1 MSEAHADIRSDADLR
16 TLLIV
21 IYGLFVL
28 AIFNGLSAI
37 VGVILA
43 YLKRDAA
50 RGTPWESHFRNII
63 QVFWVAL
70 GVAAIALVL
79 LIEAAGGFIF
89 AMATTNGHPPPLV
102 LGWLIALVPV
112 FWLGALIFAIWYL
125 YRTLRGLVLTL
136 DSKPY

>member
-1 MSEAHADIRSDADLR
+1 MSETQARSDADLR
-16 TLLIV
+16 TILIV
-21 IYGLFVL
+21 VYGLFVL

-37 VGVILA
+37 VGVIIA
-43 YLKRDAA
+43 YLKRDEA
-50 RGTPWESHFRNII
+50 RGTLWESHFRNLVH
-63 QVFWVAL
+63 VFWIAL

-89 AMATTNGHPPPLV
+89 TMATTNGHPPPLV

-112 FWLGALIFAIWYL
+112 FWLGAVIFSVWYL
-125 YRTLRGLVLTL
+125 YRTLRGLVRTL